1 MSRPYT
7 KRNRRSRRCRQAEL
21 AIMQALAAQELA
33 AIAVLDN
40 VIGTLD
46 QTGLD
51 EVVNQAFA
59 TTNKKG
65 GEA

>member
-1 MSRPYT
+1 
-7 KRNRRSRRCRQAEL
+7 
-21 AIMQALAAQELA
+21 MQALAAQELA
-33 AIAVLDN
+33 AMAVLEN

-51 EVVNQAFA
+51 EVVNQAFGN
-59 TTNKKG
+59 TNEKG

>member
-1 MSRPYT
+1 MSRYT
-7 KRNRRSRRCRQAEL
+7 KRNRRSRQSRQAEL